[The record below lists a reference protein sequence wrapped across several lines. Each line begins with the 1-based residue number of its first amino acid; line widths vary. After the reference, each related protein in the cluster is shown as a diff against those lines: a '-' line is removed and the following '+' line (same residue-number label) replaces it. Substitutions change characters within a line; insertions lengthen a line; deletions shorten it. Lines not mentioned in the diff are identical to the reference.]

1 MSALNRAYGLV
12 ARAAASTLR
21 LASPLNATLA
31 QGVAAR
37 RRALAHMEAWARD
50 ARDPDR
56 PLIWLHAPSVGEALM
71 AQAIAGALRASN
83 PEAQLALTIFS
94 PSAERMLGRVPVDV
108 AGYLPWD
115 TPKDAIATVRAL
127 KPSAV
132 GFVRTEVWPLM
143 MAAAQRSG
151 ARAALVNAVLAPT
164 SSRLRWP
171 ARALLDDVYMRLDAV
186 GAVSAAHA
194 DRFRMLHVPADRV
207 RVTGDARFDQ
217 VLQRVAGIDRDAG
230 MLERLRAPG
239 LPVLVAGSTWPP
251 DDALLVEAL
260 APVLRE
266 GRLRL
271 VIAPHEPS
279 VTALEA
285 LEGRLGDARL
295 THAQL
300 VQLEHGDVSGDPAV
314 VVVERVGVLADLY
327 ATASIAWVGG
337 GFGSAGLHSVAEP
350 AALGVPVLFG
360 PRHGNAIEAA
370 ELAEAGGAVTVTTA
384 AGLRAAV
391 THWLDDSAARTG
403 AGRAALEFTRSRAGG
418 AEANARL
425 LAKLA
430 TAAAGRAD

>member
-21 LASPLNATLA
+21 LAGPLNAKLA

-37 RRALAHMEAWARD
+37 RNALARLEDWARE

-71 AQAIAGALRASN
+71 AQAIAGALRTSS

-94 PSAERMLGRVPVDV
+94 PSAERLLARAPVDV

-115 TPKDAIATVRAL
+115 TPKDAVATVRAL
-127 KPSAV
+127 RPSAV

-143 MAAAQRSG
+143 MAAAQRAG

-171 ARALLDDVYMRLDAV
+171 ARALLDDFYVRLDAV

-194 DRFRMLHVPADRV
+194 ARFQMLNVPAERV

-217 VLQRVAGIDRDAG
+217 VLQRVAEIDRDAP
-230 MLERLRAPG
+230 MLARLRAPG
-239 LPVLVAGSTWPP
+239 VPVLIAGSTWPP
-251 DDALLVEAL
+251 DDDLLIEAL
-260 APVLRE
+260 TPLLRE

-279 VTALEA
+279 DAALDI
-285 LEGRLGDARL
+285 LERKLDQAELTRARL
-295 THAQL
+295 VEVERGGHKD
-300 VQLEHGDVSGDPAV
+300 EPAV

-327 ATASIAWVGG
+327 ASGSIAYVGG
-337 GFGSAGLHSVAEP
+337 GFGTAGLHSVVEP
-350 AALGVPVLFG
+350 AALSVPVLFG
-360 PRHGNAIEAA
+360 PKHGNAIEAT
-370 ELAEAGGAVTVTTA
+370 ELAEAGGAVTVTTSG
-384 AGLRAAV
+384 GLRAAV
-391 THWLDDSAARTG
+391 VRWLDDGASRTS

-425 LAKLA
+425 LTEL
-430 TAAAGRAD
+430 AAAAAHRS